1 MGSSALRPRHDRLPP
16 GVGRRTSRA
25 VFSSGLAALISLVL
39 TTAPAAALDEKS
51 GEKAQLKTCEKSFCN
66 IILGKD
72 GSKPADFQCLL
83 SKTWAKSKIKEN
95 VDGKTTAWSLG
106 DARCGAT
113 VTLPRQA
120 ILESKDAGKHVI
132 QFAPHTV
139 RCEVEKGT
147 AVTVINVT
155 LAPKI
160 QFRNGNAEKAWIHL
174 KNVDGPP
181 TWKAGLWTVAK
192 VEDTLGLFQKDVL
205 KAINKL
211 IHETCPAAYG
221 SQAAAAAAPPKAAPK
236 FKRPTVAPAAAATT
250 TPPAT
255 AAPSPAATAPAT
267 PPTAAPASP
276 PQAAGK

>member
-1 MGSSALRPRHDRLPP
+1 MLINCLPRVLGCPVILVTQRLSLIKPQLTAIKRRSALAKTERSCTHGFFRPSPPARWLPP

-160 QFRNGNAEKAWIHL
+160 QFRNGNAEKAWINL

-181 TWKAGLWTVAK
+181 TLESRTVDRRQGRGHARPFS
-192 VEDTLGLFQKDVL
+192 ERRAEGDQ
-205 KAINKL
+205 
-211 IHETCPAAYG
+211 
-221 SQAAAAAAPPKAAPK
+221 QADP
-236 FKRPTVAPAAAATT
+236 
-250 TPPAT
+250 
-255 AAPSPAATAPAT
+255 
-267 PPTAAPASP
+267 
-276 PQAAGK
+276 